1 MMKIAVLVWMV
12 LGITLAGTL
21 VVAVVSV
28 PSLYDQ
34 GMRLIPIV
42 AAAGF
47 VVAIPFAVLIAK
59 KIDHLTAKR
68 A

>member
-1 MMKIAVLVWMV
+1 MLKIAVLVWMM
-12 LGITLAGTL
+12 LGITLAGAL
-21 VVAVVSV
+21 VVAVVAV

-59 KIDHLTAKR
+59 KIDQLTAKR

>member
-1 MMKIAVLVWMV
+1 MLKIAVLVWMM
-12 LGITLAGTL
+12 LGITLAGAL
-21 VVAVVSV
+21 VVAVVAV

-47 VVAIPFAVLIAK
+47 VVAIPFAFLIAK
-59 KIDHLTAKR
+59 KIDGLTGKR